1 MGYEIENIHRLMV
14 AGEESFTQTSEEILS
29 KPIRRKGVLNY
40 VPVLWLRT
48 VNTLENAGIATLG
61 VVVEYTGHDLLRFR
75 GFGRK
80 CLCYLE
86 AELARY
92 GLRLKQS

>member
-1 MGYEIENIHRLMV
+1 MV

-61 VVVEYTGHDLLRFR
+61 IVVEYTSHDLLRFR